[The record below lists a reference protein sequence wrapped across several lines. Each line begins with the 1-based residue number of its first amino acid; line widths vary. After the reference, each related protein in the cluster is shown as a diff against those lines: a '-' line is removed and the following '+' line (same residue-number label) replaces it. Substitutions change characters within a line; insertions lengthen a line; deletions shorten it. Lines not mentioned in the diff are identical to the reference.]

1 MGNAS
6 PAGRYRP
13 LMAGSTETF
22 AIETREAEQSFDIT
36 SRVREIA
43 LRSGVVRGLCHV
55 MVLHSTCA
63 VVVNETADPNIGK
76 DVIRALGSL
85 VPTQNDWLHDQKDD
99 NAHAHV
105 KASLLGPS
113 ELIPIVDGEL
123 LLGKWQAIWLF
134 EFDGPRTRSVAVH
147 LVEG

>member
-1 MGNAS
+1 M
-6 PAGRYRP
+6 P
-13 LMAGSTETF
+13 GSTETF
-22 AIETREAEQSFDIT
+22 TLETHEPQQSFDIT
-36 SRVREIA
+36 PRVREIVA
-43 LRSGVVRGLCHV
+43 RAGVRHGLCQV

-63 VVVNETADPNIGK
+63 VVVNETADPNIGV
-76 DVIRALGSL
+76 DVIRAFEAIF
-85 VPTQNDWLHDQKDD
+85 PTKNDWLHDLKDD

-105 KASLLGPS
+105 KASVLGPS

-134 EFDGPRTRSVAVH
+134 EFDGPRTRQVAVH

>member
-1 MGNAS
+1 
-6 PAGRYRP
+6 
-13 LMAGSTETF
+13 MAGGTEIFT
-22 AIETREAEQSFDIT
+22 IETREPEQSFDIT
-36 SRVREIA
+36 ARVRE
-43 LRSGVVRGLCHV
+43 VVERAGLARGLCHV

-63 VVVNETADPNIGK
+63 IVVNETADLNIGV

-85 VPTQNDWLHDQKDD
+85 IPTRNDWLHDLKDD

-113 ELIPIVDGEL
+113 ELIPIVDGAL

-134 EFDGPRTRSVAVH
+134 EFDGPRERRVAVH
-147 LVEG
+147 LLEG

>member
-1 MGNAS
+1 M
-6 PAGRYRP
+6 PGR
-13 LMAGSTETF
+13 TEIFTV
-22 AIETREAEQSFDIT
+22 ETREAQQSFDIT
-36 SRVREIA
+36 ARVREIA
-43 LRSGVVRGLCHV
+43 ERAGVARGLCHV

-63 VVVNETADPNIGK
+63 IAVNETADPNIGA
-76 DVIRALGSL
+76 DVLRALGSL
-85 VPTQNDWLHDQKDD
+85 VPTVNDWLHDLKDD

-123 LLGKWQAIWLF
+123 LLGKWQAVWLF
-134 EFDGPRTRSVAVH
+134 EFDGPRTRQVAVH

>member
-1 MGNAS
+1 
-6 PAGRYRP
+6 
-13 LMAGSTETF
+13 MAGKTEIFT
-22 AIETREAEQSFDIT
+22 IETREPEQSFDIT
-36 SRVREIA
+36 ARVRE
-43 LRSGVVRGLCHV
+43 VVERTGFARGLCHV

-63 VVVNETADPNIGK
+63 VVVNETADPNIGA

-85 VPTQNDWLHDQKDD
+85 VPTRNDWLHDLKDD

-113 ELIPIVDGEL
+113 ELIPIVDGGL

-134 EFDGPRTRSVAVH
+134 EFDGPRTRQVAVH
-147 LVEG
+147 LVQG

>member
-1 MGNAS
+1 
-6 PAGRYRP
+6 
-13 LMAGSTETF
+13 
-22 AIETREAEQSFDIT
+22 
-36 SRVREIA
+36 
-43 LRSGVVRGLCHV
+43 

-63 VVVNETADPNIGK
+63 VVVNETADPNIGA

-85 VPTQNDWLHDQKDD
+85 VPTHNDWLHDLKDD

-134 EFDGPRTRSVAVH
+134 EFDGPRTRRVAVH